1 MAILNLLSY
10 EINFAVFCNGVTCF
24 QSLLDL
30 PKEQQSNCE
39 VCWFVGI
46 LDGRNVSAKG
56 FTPRVGCL
64 WQSFLKKLLYRSKR
78 NIDWTIEGCRHFGL
92 SRQFTSNCSYN
103 YNQELHYPADPYQPS
118 MIFFKP
124 YWRSLPHLSALL
136 CIS

>member
-64 WQSFLKKLLYRSKR
+64 WQSFLK
-78 NIDWTIEGCRHFGL
+78 
-92 SRQFTSNCSYN
+92 NCCTEAKETLTEPLKAVDILAFPGSLQATVCYSYN
-103 YNQELHYPADPYQPS
+103 
-118 MIFFKP
+118 
-124 YWRSLPHLSALL
+124 
-136 CIS
+136 